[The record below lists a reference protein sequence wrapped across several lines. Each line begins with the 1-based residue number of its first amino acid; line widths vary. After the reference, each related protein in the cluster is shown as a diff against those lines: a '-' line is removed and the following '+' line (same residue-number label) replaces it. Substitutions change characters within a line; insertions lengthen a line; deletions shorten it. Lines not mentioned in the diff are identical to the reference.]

1 MDMTV
6 TWTSE
11 HSLSLG
17 DAEFE
22 MMKDEITYIK
32 PEYTDPYGADIDEM
46 CLDAVREWAK
56 WLDDEDYYT
65 MTYDAKKQ
73 IAEELKKRIK
83 EG

>member
-11 HSLSLG
+11 HTLFLG
-17 DAEFE
+17 DYEFE
-22 MMKDEITYIK
+22 MMKDEINYIK
-32 PEYTDPYGADIDEM
+32 RNYTDPFGADIDKM
-46 CLDAVREWAK
+46 CLAAVREWAK
-56 WLDDEDYYT
+56 GLDDEDSYT

-73 IAEELKKRIK
+73 IAEELKKRIQ